1 MGKRKRSANKA
12 GPNGSQPTQKRAKTE
27 QSLSNGAGAPNLDLE
42 KSPFTETLN
51 SEARKREAKV
61 YELLGSA
68 DSDERIAAADA
79 LVTGLLVSPE
89 AALERHLDNRLFRGL
104 ASSRNASRVG
114 FSLVLA
120 EILNQ
125 LFGPKNL
132 AESKYTGL
140 TFDKVLNI
148 LVEKTTSSGNIP
160 GQEERDCYFGRLFGL
175 QCFVESKILFDE
187 ESRWL
192 KVLDLLLNMAEK
204 KVWMRS
210 HCGWVI
216 VESLPQMGQD
226 RAETTLQKLSD
237 IGLGKTAEGIAVWI
251 KAQSCYPNLKT
262 PAKPWHDP
270 MNPSVL
276 SEVARVLKDN
286 VAQDNGEDAATARA
300 KQGGWSAQLHFVW
313 DLLLATFLNQET
325 DGKQSKDQLKL
336 FWTTVI
342 DDSLFS
348 KNASDAQKFRGFVIF
363 QKFLLGFAT
372 GKAKFAKELFTRNL
386 MKCLMNQA
394 AKEDRYL
401 HRAALKSLQ
410 SIEKAVQASPELLL
424 LVLNELIGKSGAY
437 DFDQRTSTKTIE
449 NLLQWATPDNAKN
462 VLKLLRDPVVV
473 NDGVATDVEKLR
485 QVYAGYVSKLATQA
499 KPAPEASSDNE
510 STNVAELGV
519 KELAACAYSVQ
530 KQFKP
535 ELSEKS
541 RETFR
546 RLLASTIGKVM
557 RRRDDAEYL
566 CNAVI
571 SVDPTAVNMG
581 DEIKAE
587 RDSALKAIRKLLKAS
602 KKSDSKNAGAS
613 VGLALLYAITI
624 LQLYDG
630 APDAISI
637 LQDLERCSEK
647 MKSKEGGSSELLVE
661 ILLALVSRQS
671 PMMRQISEQV
681 FEAFTSQISSEALEL
696 LTEPLLAEE
705 NQKGYQALFENL
717 EDEDVEMDDGE
728 ESGSEDEAEDMDE
741 DEDEISELGSDV
753 EFITLNDAEETAN
766 SDDDDDEEDEDEDK
780 DEDKEVDQQ
789 GEADAKELA
798 DLDDALAKVLG
809 SHRLDKDKEA
819 DSSDNDSDMTDSEM
833 MALDDKLVEVFK
845 QRAKSTGKK
854 KEKKDAKESVVM
866 FKHRILDF
874 IALYLKHEAA
884 NPLAFRLLLPLL
896 EAVRST
902 TAKPL
907 ANKAVAAIDNFSKAY
922 RKARAAGDK
931 HQLDPAAQLAL
942 MREIHHQ
949 AAKDAAHAYGRAASV
964 ASLLVASSLVVVA
977 AAAAAAGDHVDAVNA
992 LYAQTFAECQKGT
1005 LKLPGFFFTDW
1016 VNWGMGH
1023 AANAQQQSQQ
1033 QQQQQQQQE
1042 GGGVVRMFTSGL
1054 GAC

>member
-1 MGKRKRSANKA
+1 MAKRKRGANKA

-27 QSLSNGAGAPNLDLE
+27 QTLSNGAEAPSLDLE
-42 KSPFTETLN
+42 KTPFTETLN
-51 SEARKREAKV
+51 GEARRREAKV

-79 LVTGLLVSPE
+79 LVTGLLASSE

-120 EILNQ
+120 EILHQ

-132 AESKYTGL
+132 TQSKYTGL

-148 LVEKTTSSGNIP
+148 LVEKTTPSGNVP

-175 QCFVESKILFDE
+175 QCFVESKTLFDE

-192 KVLDLLLNMAEK
+192 KVLDLLLKMADK

-216 VESLPQMGQD
+216 VESLPQMGQN
-226 RAETTLQKLSD
+226 RAEATLQKLAD
-237 IGLGKTAEGIAVWI
+237 IGLGKTAEGIGIWM
-251 KAQSCYPNLKT
+251 KARTCYPNLKT

-286 VAQDNGEDAATARA
+286 VAQDNGEDAAIAKA

-313 DLLLATFLNQET
+313 DLILATFLGSET
-325 DGKQSKDQLKL
+325 EGKQGKEQLRL

-342 DDSLFS
+342 DDGLFS

-363 QKFLLGFAT
+363 QKFLQGFAT
-372 GKAKFAKELFTRNL
+372 EKPNFAKELFTRNL

-410 SIEKAVQASPELLL
+410 SIEKAVQASPELLIP
-424 LVLNELIGKSGAY
+424 VLNELIGKAGAY

-449 NLLQWATPDNAKN
+449 NLLQWATPDNARS
-462 VLKLLRDPVVV
+462 VLKLLRDPILVGE
-473 NDGVATDVEKLR
+473 NASDVEKLR

-499 KPAPEASSDNE
+499 KPAPEPSSDNE
-510 STNVAELGV
+510 GANVAELGV

-530 KQFKP
+530 PQFKP

-557 RRRDDAEYL
+557 RRRADAEYL

-571 SVDPTAVNMG
+571 SVEPTAVDMG

-630 APDAISI
+630 APDALSI

-717 EDEDVEMDDGE
+717 EDDDVEMDDAE

-741 DEDEISELGSDV
+741 DEISEIGSDV
-753 EFITLNDAEETAN
+753 EFVTLNGAEATAD
-766 SDDDDDEEDEDEDK
+766 DDDDDEDEDEDEEE
-780 DEDKEVDQQ
+780 EDDQQ

-809 SHRLDKDKEA
+809 SHRLDKDNEA
-819 DSSDNDSDMTDSEM
+819 ESSDNDSDMTDSEM

-845 QRAKSTGKK
+845 QRAKNTGKK
-854 KEKKDAKESVVM
+854 KEKKDAKESVIM
-866 FKHRILDF
+866 FKHRVLDL
-874 IALYLKHEAA
+874 ITLYLKHEAA
-884 NPLAFRLLLPLL
+884 NPLAFSLLLPLL
-896 EAVRST
+896 EVVHST

-907 ANKAVAAIDNFSKAY
+907 ANKAVAAIENFSKAFK
-922 RKARAAGDK
+922 KARATGDK
-931 HQLDPAAQLAL
+931 HDLDPTSQLAL
-942 MREIHHQ
+942 MREIHQQ
-949 AAKDAAHAYGRAASV
+949 AAKDAAHAYGRAAST
-964 ASLLVASSLVVVA
+964 ASLLVASSLVA
-977 AAAAAAGDHVDAVNA
+977 TSHAAGEHVSAINA
-992 LYAQTFAECQKGT
+992 LYAETFTECQKGN

-1023 AANAQQQSQQ
+1023 AANAQQQQQ
-1033 QQQQQQQQE
+1033 QQQQQKE
-1042 GGGVVRMFTSGL
+1042 GEEKES
-1054 GAC
+1054 

>member
-27 QSLSNGAGAPNLDLE
+27 QSLPNGAEALSLDLE

-51 SEARKREAKV
+51 SEARKREAKI

-79 LVTGLLVSPE
+79 LVTGLLVSSE

-160 GQEERDCYFGRLFGL
+160 GQEERDYYFGRLFGL

-216 VESLPQMGQD
+216 VESLPQMGQA
-226 RAETTLQKLSD
+226 RAEATLQKLSD
-237 IGLGKTAEGIAVWI
+237 IGLGKTAEGIAI
-251 KAQSCYPNLKT
+251 CMKARSCYPNLKT

-286 VAQDNGEDAATARA
+286 VAQDNGEDAAIAKT

-313 DLLLATFLNQET
+313 DILLATFLSQET

-424 LVLNELIGKSGAY
+424 LVLNELIGKAGAY
-437 DFDQRTSTKTIE
+437 DFDQRTSTKTVE
-449 NLLQWATPDNAKN
+449 NLLQWATPENAKN
-462 VLKLLRDPVVV
+462 VLKLLRDPVVA
-473 NDGVATDVEKLR
+473 NDGSANDVEKLR

-499 KPAPEASSDNE
+499 KPASEASSDNE

-571 SVDPTAVNMG
+571 SVEPTAVNMG

-587 RDSALKAIRKLLKAS
+587 RDSALKAIRKLLKAN

-728 ESGSEDEAEDMDE
+728 ESGSEDEDEAEDM

-753 EFITLNDAEETAN
+753 EFVTLNGAEVTTDG
-766 SDDDDDEEDEDEDK
+766 DDDDEDEEDEDE
-780 DEDKEVDQQ
+780 EDDQK

-819 DSSDNDSDMTDSEM
+819 ESSDNDSDMTDSEM

-845 QRAKSTGKK
+845 QRAKNTGKK
-854 KEKKDAKESVVM
+854 KEKKDAKESVIM

-884 NPLAFRLLLPLL
+884 NPLAFSLLLPLL
-896 EAVRST
+896 EVVHST

-907 ANKAVAAIDNFSKAY
+907 ANKAVAAIENFSKAFK
-922 RKARAAGDK
+922 KARAAGDK
-931 HQLDPAAQLAL
+931 HELDATAQLAL
-942 MREIHHQ
+942 MREIHQQ
-949 AAKDAAHAYGRAASV
+949 AAKDAAHAYGRAASM
-964 ASLLVASSLVVVA
+964 ASLLVASSLVAVA
-977 AAAAAAGDHVDAVNA
+977 PAGDHVEAINA
-992 LYAQTFAECQKGT
+992 LYAQTFTECQKGT

-1033 QQQQQQQQE
+1033 QQE
-1042 GGGVVRMFTSGL
+1042 GES
-1054 GAC
+1054 

>member
-1 MGKRKRSANKA
+1 MGKRKRGTNKA
-12 GPNGSQPTQKRAKTE
+12 SANGSQPTQKRAKTE
-27 QSLSNGAGAPNLDLE
+27 QANGVEAPSLDLE
-42 KSPFTETLN
+42 KTPFTETLN
-51 SEARKREAKV
+51 GEARRREARV

-79 LVTGLLVSPE
+79 LITGLLISSE

-120 EILNQ
+120 ELIHQ

-148 LVEKTTSSGNIP
+148 LVEKTTPSGNVP

-175 QCFVESKILFDE
+175 QCFVESKVLFDE

-192 KVLDLLLNMAEK
+192 KVLDLLLKMADK

-226 RAETTLQKLSD
+226 RAEATLQKLAD
-237 IGLGKTAEGIAVWI
+237 IGLGKTAEGIGIWM
-251 KAQSCYPNLKT
+251 KARSCYPNLKT

-286 VAQDNGEDAATARA
+286 VAQDNGEDAAMAKA

-313 DLLLATFLNQET
+313 DLILATFLSQET

-342 DDSLFS
+342 DDGLFS

-363 QKFLLGFAT
+363 QKFIHGFAT
-372 GKAKFAKELFTRNL
+372 DKANFARELFTRNL

-401 HRAALKSLQ
+401 HRAALKGLQ

-424 LVLNELIGKSGAY
+424 PVLTELLGKAGAY

-449 NLLQWATPDNAKN
+449 NLLQWATPDNAKS

-473 NDGVATDVEKLR
+473 NDGAASDVEKLR

-499 KPAPEASSDNE
+499 KPAPEGSSDNE
-510 STNVAELGV
+510 GTNVAELGV
-519 KELAACAYSVQ
+519 RELAACAYSVQ
-530 KQFKP
+530 EQFKP

-571 SVDPTAVNMG
+571 SVEPSAVDMG

-587 RDSALKAIRKLLKAS
+587 RDNALKAIRKLLRAS
-602 KKSDSKNAGAS
+602 KKSDSKKAGAS

-681 FEAFTSQISSEALEL
+681 FEAFTSQITPEALEL

-717 EDEDVEMDDGE
+717 EDEDVEMDDAE
-728 ESGSEDEAEDMDE
+728 DSGSEDEVEDVEEDDMSEIGSDVEFVTLNGADVNDEDDDNEDGEDE
-741 DEDEISELGSDV
+741 DEDEE
-753 EFITLNDAEETAN
+753 
-766 SDDDDDEEDEDEDK
+766 
-780 DEDKEVDQQ
+780 Q

-819 DSSDNDSDMTDSEM
+819 ESSDNDSDMTDSEM

-845 QRAKSTGKK
+845 QRAKNTGKK
-854 KEKKDAKESVVM
+854 KEKKDAKESVIM
-866 FKHRILDF
+866 FKHRVLDL

-884 NPLAFRLLLPLL
+884 NPLAFSLILPLL
-896 EAVRST
+896 EVVHST

-907 ANKAVAAIDNFSKAY
+907 ANKAVAAIENFSKAFK
-922 RKARAAGDK
+922 KARAVGDK
-931 HQLDPAAQLAL
+931 YSLDASAQLAL
-942 MREIHHQ
+942 MREIHQQ
-949 AAKDAAHAYGRAASV
+949 AAKDAAHAYGRAAST
-964 ASLLVASSLVVVA
+964 ASLLVASSLV
-977 AAAAAAGDHVDAVNA
+977 AAGDQNFDAVNA
-992 LYAQTFAECQKGT
+992 LYAHTFTNCQKAA

-1023 AANAQQQSQQ
+1023 AANAQQQQQSQSQSQSQQ
-1033 QQQQQQQQE
+1033 SQKLE
-1042 GGGVVRMFTSGL
+1042 GEREEDS
-1054 GAC
+1054 

>member
-1 MGKRKRSANKA
+1 MGKRKRGANKA
-12 GPNGSQPTQKRAKTE
+12 GPNGNQPTQKRAKTE
-27 QSLSNGAGAPNLDLE
+27 QALSNGVEVPSLDLE
-42 KSPFTETLN
+42 KAPFTETLN
-51 SEARKREAKV
+51 GEARRREAKV

-79 LVTGLLVSPE
+79 LITGLLASSE

-114 FSLVLA
+114 FSLVIA

-132 AESKYTGL
+132 AKSKYTGL
-140 TFDKVLNI
+140 TFDKVLKI
-148 LVEKTTSSGNIP
+148 LVEKTTPSGSIP
-160 GQEERDCYFGRLFGL
+160 GQEERDYYFGRLFGL
-175 QCFVESKILFDE
+175 QCFVESKTLFDE

-192 KVLDLLLNMAEK
+192 KVLDLLLKMADK

-226 RAETTLQKLSD
+226 RAEATLQKLAD
-237 IGLGKTAEGIAVWI
+237 IGLGKTAEGIGIWT
-251 KAQSCYPNLKT
+251 KARGCYPNLKI

-276 SEVARVLKDN
+276 SEVARVLRDN
-286 VAQDNGEDAATARA
+286 VAQDNGEDAATVKA

-313 DLLLATFLNQET
+313 DLILATFLGSET

-342 DDSLFS
+342 DDGLFS
-348 KNASDAQKFRGFVIF
+348 KNASDAQKFRGFGIF
-363 QKFLLGFAT
+363 QKFLHGLAA
-372 GKAKFAKELFTRNL
+372 GKPDFAKELFTRNL

-410 SIEKAVQASPELLL
+410 SIERAVEVSPELLL
-424 LVLNELIGKSGAY
+424 LVLNELTGKAGAY

-449 NLLQWATPDNAKN
+449 NLLQWATPDNAKS
-462 VLKLLRDPVVV
+462 VLKLLRDPILVVESAS
-473 NDGVATDVEKLR
+473 DAEKLR
-485 QVYAGYVSKLATQA
+485 QVYAGYVSKLAIQA
-499 KPAPEASSDNE
+499 KPASSDNE
-510 STNVAELGV
+510 GVNIAELGV

-530 KQFKP
+530 SQFKP
-535 ELSEKS
+535 ELSDKS

-571 SVDPTAVNMG
+571 SVEPSAVDMSG
-581 DEIKAE
+581 EIKAE
-587 RDSALKAIRKLLKAS
+587 RDSALKAIRKLLKTS

-630 APDAISI
+630 APDALGI
-637 LQDLERCSEK
+637 LQDLESCSEK

-661 ILLALVSRQS
+661 ILLALVSQQS

-681 FEAFTSQISSEALEL
+681 FEAFTSQITPEALEL

-717 EDEDVEMDDGE
+717 EDEDVEMDDAE
-728 ESGSEDEAEDMDE
+728 DSGSEDEAEELDDEISEIGSDVEFVTLNGTEATPDDEDDNEDE
-741 DEDEISELGSDV
+741 DEDEDG
-753 EFITLNDAEETAN
+753 
-766 SDDDDDEEDEDEDK
+766 EDE
-780 DEDKEVDQQ
+780 QQ

-809 SHRLDKDKEA
+809 SHRLDKDKDAE
-819 DSSDNDSDMTDSEM
+819 SSDNDSDMTDSEM

-845 QRAKSTGKK
+845 QRAKNAGKK
-854 KEKKDAKESVVM
+854 KEKKDTKESVIM
-866 FKHRILDF
+866 FKHRVLDL
-874 IALYLKHEAA
+874 ITLYLKHEAA
-884 NPLAFRLLLPLL
+884 NPLAFGLLLPLL
-896 EAVRST
+896 GVVHST

-907 ANKAVAAIDNFSKAY
+907 ANKAVAAIENFSKAFK
-922 RKARAAGDK
+922 KARAAASSDNK
-931 HQLDPAAQLAL
+931 HELQLDATAQLAL
-942 MREIHHQ
+942 MREIHQ
-949 AAKDAAHAYGRAASV
+949 RAAKDAAHAYGRAAST
-964 ASLLVASSLVVVA
+964 ASLLVASSLV
-977 AAAAAAGDHVDAVNA
+977 AAAAGDHVGDVNA
-992 LYAQTFAECQKGT
+992 LYAHTFTECQKGA

-1023 AANAQQQSQQ
+1023 AANAQQQQQ
-1033 QQQQQQQQE
+1033 KE
-1042 GGGVVRMFTSGL
+1042 GDKGKEAVES
-1054 GAC
+1054 

>member
-1 MGKRKRSANKA
+1 M
-12 GPNGSQPTQKRAKTE
+12 
-27 QSLSNGAGAPNLDLE
+27 
-42 KSPFTETLN
+42 
-51 SEARKREAKV
+51 
-61 YELLGSA
+61 
-68 DSDERIAAADA
+68 
-79 LVTGLLVSPE
+79 
-89 AALERHLDNRLFRGL
+89 
-104 ASSRNASRVG
+104 
-114 FSLVLA
+114 
-120 EILNQ
+120 
-125 LFGPKNL
+125 
-132 AESKYTGL
+132 
-140 TFDKVLNI
+140 
-148 LVEKTTSSGNIP
+148 
-160 GQEERDCYFGRLFGL
+160 
-175 QCFVESKILFDE
+175 
-187 ESRWL
+187 
-192 KVLDLLLNMAEK
+192 
-204 KVWMRS
+204 
-210 HCGWVI
+210 
-216 VESLPQMGQD
+216 
-226 RAETTLQKLSD
+226 
-237 IGLGKTAEGIAVWI
+237 
-251 KAQSCYPNLKT
+251 
-262 PAKPWHDP
+262 
-270 MNPSVL
+270 
-276 SEVARVLKDN
+276 
-286 VAQDNGEDAATARA
+286 
-300 KQGGWSAQLHFVW
+300 
-313 DLLLATFLNQET
+313 
-325 DGKQSKDQLKL
+325 
-336 FWTTVI
+336 
-342 DDSLFS
+342 
-348 KNASDAQKFRGFVIF
+348 
-363 QKFLLGFAT
+363 
-372 GKAKFAKELFTRNL
+372 
-386 MKCLMNQA
+386 
-394 AKEDRYL
+394 
-401 HRAALKSLQ
+401 
-410 SIEKAVQASPELLL
+410 
-424 LVLNELIGKSGAY
+424 
-437 DFDQRTSTKTIE
+437 
-449 NLLQWATPDNAKN
+449 
-462 VLKLLRDPVVV
+462 
-473 NDGVATDVEKLR
+473 
-485 QVYAGYVSKLATQA
+485 SKLATQA
-499 KPAPEASSDNE
+499 KPASEASSDNE

-571 SVDPTAVNMG
+571 SVEPTAVNMG

-587 RDSALKAIRKLLKAS
+587 RDSALKAIRKLLKAN

-728 ESGSEDEAEDMDE
+728 ESGSEDEDEAEDM

-753 EFITLNDAEETAN
+753 EFVTLNGAEVTTDG
-766 SDDDDDEEDEDEDK
+766 DDDDEDEEDEDE
-780 DEDKEVDQQ
+780 EDDQK

-819 DSSDNDSDMTDSEM
+819 ESSDNDSDMTDSEM

-845 QRAKSTGKK
+845 QRAKNTGKK
-854 KEKKDAKESVVM
+854 KEKKDAKESVIM

-884 NPLAFRLLLPLL
+884 NPLAFSLLLPLL
-896 EAVRST
+896 EVVHST

-907 ANKAVAAIDNFSKAY
+907 ANKAVAAIENFSKAFK
-922 RKARAAGDK
+922 KARAAGDK
-931 HQLDPAAQLAL
+931 HELDATAQLAL
-942 MREIHHQ
+942 MREIHQQ
-949 AAKDAAHAYGRAASV
+949 AAKDAAHAYGRAASM
-964 ASLLVASSLVVVA
+964 ASLLVASSLVAVA
-977 AAAAAAGDHVDAVNA
+977 PAGDHVEAINA
-992 LYAQTFAECQKGT
+992 LYAQTFTECQKGT

-1033 QQQQQQQQE
+1033 QQE
-1042 GGGVVRMFTSGL
+1042 GES
-1054 GAC
+1054 